1 MIDVPGVVTSSNG
14 ELQSIVTFGAD
25 TNGVVVTTIV
35 SVVVSLGASVVE
47 TVRKIIRFNQ
57 NKIKLDYI
65 INKLSP
71 VFMI

>member
-1 MIDVPGVVTSSNG
+1 MIKVPGVVTSSNG
-14 ELQSIVTFGAD
+14 ELQSIVTFGVD
-25 TNGVVVTTIV
+25 PDGVVVTTTV
-35 SVVVSLGASVVE
+35 SVVVSVVE
-47 TVRKIIRFNQ
+47 SVQKIIRFNQ